1 MRKLRSSAGRGL
13 KLAAAA
19 GAAFALLP
27 GVSSAATI
35 SVTKPCYVNPSASK
49 RASMT
54 VLGSGFLPGLPVTIT
69 SSAGSVQ
76 ASTTASATGTID
88 LVTAAP
94 KFTLPEQETV
104 TLTAEQSSALGGPL
118 TATAPV
124 TVAAR
129 AVGILPSTARPSQR
143 VTWYFAGFV
152 PGKLVF
158 GHYLRDGQI
167 ALVRFGR
174 ARGACGVLKARA
186 QLFPGGHPKKGI
198 YGLQFDDSRRY
209 SKHTSPRIDRK
220 LEFSVV

>member
-1 MRKLRSSAGRGL
+1 MRKLRLSAGRGL
-13 KLAAAA
+13 TL
-19 GAAFALLP
+19 GASAVVALGLLS
-27 GVSSAATI
+27 GVASAATI
-35 SVTKPCYVNPSASK
+35 SVTKPCYVNPSSSK
-49 RASMT
+49 RASLT
-54 VLGSGFLPGLPVTIT
+54 VLGSGFAPGLPVTIT

-76 ASTTASATGTID
+76 ASATASATGTID

-94 KFTLPEQETV
+94 KFTLPDQETV
-104 TLTAEQSSALGGPL
+104 TLTAQQSSSLGGPL
-118 TATAPV
+118 TATTPV

-129 AVGILPSTARPSQR
+129 AVGIVPSMAQPSQR
-143 VTWYFAGFV
+143 VTWYFAGFI

-158 GHYLRDGQI
+158 GHFLRDGQI
-167 ALVRFGR
+167 ALLRFGR

-198 YGLQFDDSRRY
+198 YDVQFDDSRRY